1 MSIGG
6 AITSWTGIAA
16 PADATGRVNWAS
28 ARALPGAVA
37 RPIAKKQA
45 NTAPT
50 ATSATARATDRRWPI
65 QGGTPRG
72 PRGPLQ
78 RLSMPNVFMTGTRSV

>member
-6 AITSWTGIAA
+6 APASCTGIAA
-16 PADATGRVNWAS
+16 PPEATGRVDGAS

-50 ATSATARATDRRWPI
+50 ATSATARATDRRLPI
-65 QGGTPRG
+65 EGGTPRG

-78 RLSMPNVFMTGTRSV
+78 RLSMPNVFMTGR

>member
-6 AITSWTGIAA
+6 ALTSCTGIAA
-16 PADATGRVNWAS
+16 PAEATGRANGAS
-28 ARALPGAVA
+28 ACALPGAVA

-50 ATSATARATDRRWPI
+50 ATSATVTATDRRLPI
-65 QGGTPRG
+65 EGGAPRG

-78 RLSMPNVFMTGTRSV
+78 RLSMPNVFMTGT